1 MAKSS
6 SLSTTPEQKELP
18 LRIAAERE
26 VDGVE
31 MGVLSNG
38 TSYLTIRGL
47 ARMCG
52 VDHSVIVRVTDQ
64 LLDDPEK
71 PRARQIREL
80 IKGQGGNDGI
90 VFFPVEK
97 NGVLHHTIPDKVCM
111 AILEYYAFEAR
122 GGDGQALKA
131 YRALARKGFRDFIY
145 AQVGYNP
152 SGAVDVAWQQYQDR
166 VSLVYD
172 NVPAGYFCVFK
183 EIAEMFVTLLQSG
196 AKLGNGFI
204 PDISVG
210 QAWGK
215 HWTADNLDNV
225 YGMRRQF
232 HHNYPDYF
240 PQSASN
246 PQPANCYP
254 DDALPEF
261 RRWMREHYLTNGLPK
276 YLVSK
281 VKAGQLE
288 APAATIAVEAF
299 KNRSL
304 PAPR

>member
-1 MAKSS
+1 MAKSR
-6 SLSTTPEQKELP
+6 SLSTTREQKELP

-64 LLDDPEK
+64 LLNDPEK

-97 NGVLHHTIPDKVCM
+97 NGVLHHTIPDTVCM

-131 YRALARKGFRDFIY
+131 YRRWRGKASETSSMRKSDTTQA
-145 AQVGYNP
+145 AQLMSHG
-152 SGAVDVAWQQYQDR
+152 SSIRTACRWSMIMSR
-166 VSLVYD
+166 L
-172 NVPAGYFCVFK
+172 
-183 EIAEMFVTLLQSG
+183 
-196 AKLGNGFI
+196 
-204 PDISVG
+204 DISV
-210 QAWGK
+210 
-215 HWTADNLDNV
+215 
-225 YGMRRQF
+225 Y
-232 HHNYPDYF
+232 
-240 PQSASN
+240 
-246 PQPANCYP
+246 
-254 DDALPEF
+254 
-261 RRWMREHYLTNGLPK
+261 
-276 YLVSK
+276 SK
-281 VKAGQLE
+281 K
-288 APAATIAVEAF
+288 
-299 KNRSL
+299 
-304 PAPR
+304 